1 MNGTNQNISIEL
13 SYLGHSVLNHQH
25 MSENWHIVTAS
36 SDDDEQGED
45 EVQQQANDIERTLRF
60 SESNT
65 AAAASATCTTTSS
78 SSSSSLD
85 DGLQSSSCNGDADDD
100 EELENDGRSTT
111 GGHHKVLVSRKTR
124 KSLTP
129 GEPKTSK
136 AITAFANACSENEEH
151 QFLETK
157 ISGEVKGKVCVLI
170 DDVIDTGRGM
180 KAAVEAL
187 VREGAAGVHVWAT
200 HGVFAPEA
208 LAIVQNLDRS
218 FVRSVTVTNSIPQE
232 VSKQILGDRLQV
244 IDVSGLIAEAI
255 RRHHYCESVAMISY
269 CLNSQPLIKNPTGDV
284 VLAAAEGP
292 SSAASQMKVVEK
304 NPVRNPGIERL
315 RKGFR
320 LSSKCWD

>member
-1 MNGTNQNISIEL
+1 MFNL
-13 SYLGHSVLNHQH
+13 VFPLVRPYCH
-25 MSENWHIVTAS
+25 AF
-36 SDDDEQGED
+36 
-45 EVQQQANDIERTLRF
+45 A
-60 SESNT
+60 

-100 EELENDGRSTT
+100 EEVENDGRSTT

-180 KAAVEAL
+180 KAAVE
-187 VREGAAGVHVWAT
+187 V
-200 HGVFAPEA
+200 
-208 LAIVQNLDRS
+208 VQLIS
-218 FVRSVTVTNSIPQE
+218 HHASA
-232 VSKQILGDRLQV
+232 
-244 IDVSGLIAEAI
+244 DVLMN
-255 RRHHYCESVAMISY
+255 C
-269 CLNSQPLIKNPTGDV
+269 
-284 VLAAAEGP
+284 VLWVGP
-292 SSAASQMKVVEK
+292 CA
-304 NPVRNPGIERL
+304 
-315 RKGFR
+315 
-320 LSSKCWD
+320 